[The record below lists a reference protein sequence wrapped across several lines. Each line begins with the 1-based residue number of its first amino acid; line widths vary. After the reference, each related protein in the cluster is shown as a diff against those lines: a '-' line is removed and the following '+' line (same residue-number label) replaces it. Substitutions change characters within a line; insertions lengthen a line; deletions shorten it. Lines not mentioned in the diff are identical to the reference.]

1 MNLFITYNYLDFV
14 SIVFLLE
21 MLEEMNVWV
30 KLCFYT
36 SMKENMFQCQ
46 KQDRAV
52 KKNTQEILLF
62 KEKNV
67 LKARKDSKEKK
78 YIYNISWGTLQWKNQ
93 FQKHERV
100 VKRKKI
106 QENCVS
112 IISFEV
118 PCIDWI
124 TDTSWA
130 LKRKKNTGELCI
142 YNIFW
147 GSLYWLDYRHFQGIK
162 EKKKYR
168 RIVYL

>member
-14 SIVFLLE
+14 SIAFLLE

-78 YIYNISWGTLQWKNQ
+78 YIYNIS
-93 FQKHERV
+93 
-100 VKRKKI
+100 
-106 QENCVS
+106 
-112 IISFEV
+112 
-118 PCIDWI
+118 
-124 TDTSWA
+124 
-130 LKRKKNTGELCI
+130 
-142 YNIFW
+142 
-147 GSLYWLDYRHFQGIK
+147 
-162 EKKKYR
+162 
-168 RIVYL
+168 